1 MANRGRGLGTKHVG
15 SVKPHKEDFDSHFA
29 DLASFYEPTST
40 SKRRKMSG
48 SNQTRVLKSPHKIGI
63 PTRSRIRHSPRKHK
77 MPAIPLEKDVLKKK
91 VTPEKARK
99 TIDVTAEV
107 EGKDKDVEGNLTML
121 VEEEDDDFNDN
132 LIIPPPSNSHTQ
144 DQTVIVVRDSQ
155 DMGCEGETSILR
167 SQLSDQLRK
176 FEVVVQKKKDC
187 EVHLK
192 DKMLEEKKK
201 QERTLKRIETRRMF
215 LKQDLQVL
223 GQKLR
228 EKENESR
235 KRESPTFI
243 EESES
248 EEEGPENTSE
258 NANENVSENT
268 AAGRRCVLKVRDKT
282 RLAVERMSLMSE
294 GPRWC
299 DEKTRLMMLTP
310 TINPRDVLS
319 TSLATLRRA
328 VSQALPSV
336 GEELSEMLRLSV
348 TDNLH
353 HLMSGAEILLITQT
367 CAQVLQTI
375 KQSGDSS
382 SLATVLSLLQLA
394 WRPKLELS
402 EELCSAVI
410 TSIYDLVSLGDV
422 SSVINPQLVSQ
433 VFRLLSVV
441 SRHPRHCAALC
452 KGGGEDRLG
461 DKTSSGGAREENK

>member
-91 VTPEKARK
+91 VTSEKARK
-99 TIDVTAEV
+99 AIDVTAEV

-176 FEVVVQKKKDC
+176 FEVEVQKKKDC
-187 EVHLK
+187 EVHFK

-235 KRESPTFI
+235 KKESPTFI

-258 NANENVSENT
+258 TANENVGENT

-294 GPRWC
+294 GPQWC

-310 TINPRDVLS
+310 TSNPRDVLS

-336 GEELSEMLRLSV
+336 GGELGELLSL
-348 TDNLH
+348 TESLH
-353 HLMSGAEILLITQT
+353 HLLSVEESLLITET
-367 CAQVLQTI
+367 CVKVLQSI
-375 KQSGDSS
+375 NQSGDSS

-402 EELCSAVI
+402 EELCSVVI

-441 SRHPRHCAALC
+441 SSHPRHCAALC
-452 KGGGEDRLG
+452 KGGGEDSDCPVHMISFLTHYCSR
-461 DKTSSGGAREENK
+461 

>member
-1 MANRGRGLGTKHVG
+1 
-15 SVKPHKEDFDSHFA
+15 
-29 DLASFYEPTST
+29 
-40 SKRRKMSG
+40 
-48 SNQTRVLKSPHKIGI
+48 
-63 PTRSRIRHSPRKHK
+63 
-77 MPAIPLEKDVLKKK
+77 
-91 VTPEKARK
+91 
-99 TIDVTAEV
+99 
-107 EGKDKDVEGNLTML
+107 
-121 VEEEDDDFNDN
+121 
-132 LIIPPPSNSHTQ
+132 
-144 DQTVIVVRDSQ
+144 
-155 DMGCEGETSILR
+155 
-167 SQLSDQLRK
+167 
-176 FEVVVQKKKDC
+176 
-187 EVHLK
+187 
-192 DKMLEEKKK
+192 
-201 QERTLKRIETRRMF
+201 MF

-223 GQKLR
+223 AQKLK
-228 EKENESR
+228 EKENDSR
-235 KRESPTFI
+235 RNESPTII

-248 EEEGPENTSE
+248 EEEEAKKASENTSE
-258 NANENVSENT
+258 VK
-268 AAGRRCVLKVRDKT
+268 AAEAVRGRRCVVKVRDQT
-282 RLAVERMSLMSE
+282 RQAVERLALMSE
-294 GPRWC
+294 
-299 DEKTRLMMLTP
+299 DEGARCAVKTSLLRLTP
-310 TINPRDVLS
+310 ANNLHKVLS
-319 TSLATLRRA
+319 TSLATLSSA

-336 GEELSEMLRLSV
+336 GEELSEMLSL

>member
-1 MANRGRGLGTKHVG
+1 
-15 SVKPHKEDFDSHFA
+15 
-29 DLASFYEPTST
+29 
-40 SKRRKMSG
+40 MSG

-91 VTPEKARK
+91 VTSEKARK
-99 TIDVTAEV
+99 AIDVTAEV

-176 FEVVVQKKKDC
+176 FEVEVQKKKDC
-187 EVHLK
+187 EVHFK

-235 KRESPTFI
+235 KKESPTFI

-258 NANENVSENT
+258 TANENVSENT

-294 GPRWC
+294 GPQWC

-310 TINPRDVLS
+310 TSNPREVLS

-336 GEELSEMLRLSV
+336 GGELGELLSL
-348 TDNLH
+348 TESLH
-353 HLMSGAEILLITQT
+353 HLMTGEEILLITQT
-367 CAQVLQTI
+367 CAQVLRSI
-375 KQSGDSS
+375 NQSGKGSS
-382 SLATVLSLLQLA
+382 PASLPSLLSLLQLA
-394 WRPKLELS
+394 WSSGPVMS

-410 TSIYDLVSLGDV
+410 SSVSSLYDLVSLRDPA
-422 SSVINPQLVSQ
+422 SLINPQLVSQ
-433 VFRLLSVV
+433 VFRLVALV
-441 SRHPRHCAALC
+441 STYPQLYGALC
-452 KGGGEDRLG
+452 RGGGEESDCPLHMISFLTHYCSR
-461 DKTSSGGAREENK
+461 